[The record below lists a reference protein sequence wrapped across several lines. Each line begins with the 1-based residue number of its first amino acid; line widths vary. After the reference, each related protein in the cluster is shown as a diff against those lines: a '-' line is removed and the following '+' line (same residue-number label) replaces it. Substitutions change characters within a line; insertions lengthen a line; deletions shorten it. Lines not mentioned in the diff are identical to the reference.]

1 MYNKN
6 SNLKLMQ
13 LKEIGFII
21 IISLFSI
28 SCVGQDDSKT
38 TTNQNNTIKVKE
50 APIIK
55 DIIVAAN
62 LTNQYVP
69 FLKDKKVGIV
79 GNHTSLINQTHLVD
93 SLLNL
98 GIDIIKV
105 FSPEHGFRGDAD
117 AGEKVNSNIDEKTK
131 LPIVSL
137 YGKNKKPST
146 DQLKGLDVVV
156 FDIQDVG
163 TRFYTYISTMSYV
176 MEACAENNIKVV
188 VLDRP
193 NPNGH
198 YIDGPILNPKFSSF
212 IGMHQVPIVHG
223 MTIGE
228 YALMVNVEHWLADSI
243 TCDLTVIKMENYD
256 HNSTYTLPL
265 KPSPNL
271 PNMKSV
277 YLYPFLCLFEG
288 TPYSI
293 GRGTEKPF
301 QIIGHPNMDSVN
313 FSFIPKSMEGAKNPK
328 LKNEKCFGV
337 DLSLFDENELRN
349 KKSIELKWLIEAY
362 KNAKDKNNFFSSSFN
377 LLAGSDELQ
386 TQLKN
391 GLTEKEIKASWQD
404 GLVQFKETRKK
415 YLLYKDF
422 E

>member
-1 MYNKN
+1 
-6 SNLKLMQ
+6 MQ

-62 LTNQYVP
+62 LTDQYIP
-69 FLKDKKVGIV
+69 LLKDKKVGIV

-98 GIDIIKV
+98 GIDVVKV
-105 FSPEHGFRGDAD
+105 FSPEHGFRGNAD

-146 DQLKGLDVVV
+146 EQLKGLNVVV

-176 MEACAENNIKVV
+176 MEACAENNIKVI

-228 YALMVNVEHWLADSI
+228 YAQMANGEHWLANSVS
-243 TCDLTVIKMENYD
+243 CDLTVIKMENYD

-271 PNMKSV
+271 PNMKSI

-337 DLSLFDENELRN
+337 DLSLIEEHELRN
-349 KKSIELKWLIEAY
+349 QKSIELKWLIEAY
-362 KNAKDKNNFFSSSFN
+362 KNANDKDNFFSSSFN

-404 GLVQFKETRKK
+404 GLAQFKETRKK

>member
-98 GIDIIKV
+98 GIDVIKV

-146 DQLKGLDVVV
+146 EQLKGLDVVV

-228 YALMVNVEHWLADSI
+228 YALMVNGEHWLAGSI

-256 HNSTYTLPL
+256 HNSTYTLPF

>member
-6 SNLKLMQ
+6 SNLKLKQ

-28 SCVGQDDSKT
+28 SCVGQYEAET
-38 TTNQNNTIKVKE
+38 RTNKNNTIKVEE

-62 LTNQYVP
+62 LTDQYIP
-69 FLKDKKVGIV
+69 LLKDKKVGIV

-98 GIDIIKV
+98 GIDVIKV
-105 FSPEHGFRGDAD
+105 FSPEHGFRGNAD
-117 AGEKVNSNIDEKTK
+117 AGEKVNSNIDKKTK

-146 DQLKGLDVVV
+146 EQLKGLDVVV

-176 MEACAENNIKVV
+176 MEACAENNIKIL

-212 IGMHQVPIVHG
+212 IGMHEVPIVHG

-228 YALMVNVEHWLADSI
+228 YAQMVNGEHWLADSI

-271 PNMKSV
+271 SNMKSV

-337 DLSLFDENELRN
+337 DLSLIEEHELRN
-349 KKSIELKWLIEAY
+349 QKSIELKWLIEAY
-362 KNAKDKNNFFSSSFN
+362 KNANDKDNFFSSSFN

-404 GLVQFKETRKK
+404 GLAQFKKTRKK

>member
-1 MYNKN
+1 
-6 SNLKLMQ
+6 MQ

-28 SCVGQDDSKT
+28 SCVGQDESETKKET
-38 TTNQNNTIKVKE
+38 TPIKETSEVKK
-50 APIIK
+50 IV
-55 DIIVAAN
+55 VAAN
-62 LTNQYVP
+62 RTITYVP
-69 FLKDKKVGIV
+69 LLKDKKVGVV

-93 SLLNL
+93 SLLGLN
-98 GIDIIKV
+98 INVQKV

-137 YGKNKKPST
+137 YGKNKKPSKE
-146 DQLKGLDVVV
+146 QLKGLDVVV

-176 MEACAENNIKVV
+176 MEACAENNIKVI

-198 YIDGPILNPKFSSF
+198 YVDGPILNPKFSSF

-228 YALMVNVEHWLADSI
+228 YAKMVNGEHWLAKGL
-243 TCDLTVIKMENYD
+243 TCDLTVIEMENYD
-256 HNSTYTLPL
+256 HESAYNLPL

-271 PNMKSV
+271 PNMKSI
-277 YLYPFLCLFEG
+277 YLYPSLCLFEG
-288 TPYSI
+288 TPMSI
-293 GRGTEKPF
+293 GRGTDKPF
-301 QIIGHPNMDSVN
+301 QIIGHPKMDSIN
-313 FSFIPKSMEGAKNPK
+313 YSFTPKSMEGAKNPK
-328 LKNEKCFGV
+328 LKNEKCYGV
-337 DLSLFDENELRN
+337 DLTLKEERELRN
-349 KKSIELKWLIEAY
+349 YAKLDLSWLISIY
-362 KNAKDKNNFFSSSFN
+362 KSYEDKTHFFGSSFN
-377 LLAGSDELQ
+377 LLAGNDDLQ
-386 TQLKN
+386 NQLKEGLSEEEIKNSWQN
-391 GLTEKEIKASWQD
+391 GLTHFKAI
-404 GLVQFKETRKK
+404 RKK